1 MIKVCLTSLAESDA
15 PFILEDENIML
26 VVYDS
31 RTGNVEKFV
40 RKLGVKAVKLQDCE
54 REDLNEPF
62 VMVTYTTGFG
72 NAPDNVISF
81 LRRNRGY
88 LKGVSASGNRNWGTS
103 FAKSA
108 DTLAELFEVPI
119 VHKFELS
126 GTTSD
131 VERFQE
137 GMRRVAAY

>member
-1 MIKVCLTSLAESDA
+1 MRD
-15 PFILEDENIML
+15 ML

-40 RKLGVKAVKLQDCE
+40 RKLGVKTMRLQDCE
-54 REDLNEPF
+54 RIDLSEPF

-72 NAPDNVISF
+72 NAPANVISF
-81 LRRNRGY
+81 LERNRVY

-108 DTLAELFEVPI
+108 DTIAELFEVPI

>member
-1 MIKVCLTSLAESDA
+1 
-15 PFILEDENIML
+15 ML

-40 RKLGVKAVKLQDCE
+40 RKLGVKTMRLQDCE
-54 REDLNEPF
+54 RIDLSEPF

-72 NAPDNVISF
+72 NAPANVISF
-81 LRRNRGY
+81 LERNRVY

-108 DTLAELFEVPI
+108 DTIAELFEVPI